1 MDMTAPHTAAAR
13 IARIAMLIPAN
24 SGVRESE
31 RTDACPLSPPQSH
44 AAFTYEHIP
53 ATIAHDLRSAPRS
66 MSLLGFIGRPP
77 APPAVQ
83 ADEAAST
90 DTGSDTCAGC
100 SAACAAGGVLLGQWQ
115 YNVHSTHAVQTFAVD
130 SPALPAGGSIDH
142 VRLVVSSNWGHPG
155 YTCLYRLRMHGT
167 PAVPVPAAT
176 AA

>member
-1 MDMTAPHTAAAR
+1 MPSH
-13 IARIAMLIPAN
+13 
-24 SGVRESE
+24 S
-31 RTDACPLSPPQSH
+31 PQSH

-53 ATIAHDLRSAPRS
+53 ATISYDMRTAPRS
-66 MSLLGFIGRPP
+66 LTLLGFIGRPP
-77 APPAVQ
+77 AAPAVQ

-100 SAACAAGGVLLGQWQ
+100 SAAGPADGVLLGQWQ

-130 SPALPAGGSIDH
+130 SAALPAGGSIDH

-167 PAVPVPAAT
+167 PAVAMPAAT